1 MASIPQW
8 ESSSPALACEWAFS
22 GWMNEREAMARALD
36 LAWRGWGRVQ
46 PNPLVGAVI
55 LRSGELVGEGWH
67 PEFGDQHAEAVALAG
82 AGERARGATM
92 VVTLEPCAHQGKQP
106 PCTDAIIRS
115 GIRRV
120 VAAMPDP
127 NPVAAGGSEQLRQ
140 AGVEVEL
147 GPLAEAAAAQN
158 AIFLHRVAHPGRPY
172 IALKLATTL
181 DGRIADGFGRSRWIS
196 GEVARDYVQWLR
208 AGFDAIAV
216 GGRTARLDDPSLT
229 VRGAVRPRVPPKRI
243 VFDRAADLSPQL
255 TLVRSATETPTIVV
269 VSPEAEAG
277 RIKRLETAG
286 VSVQRAE
293 SLENALGALQEQGIH
308 SLLVEGGGQLAG
320 ALLRAGMV
328 DRYYWIQAPLWL
340 GEEAVPAL
348 SGLPARALD
357 QAERW
362 RVIERR
368 ALGDDTLLVLDR
380 G

>member
-1 MASIPQW
+1 MD
-8 ESSSPALACEWAFS
+8 
-22 GWMNEREAMARALD
+22 EREAMARALD

-55 LRSGELVGEGWH
+55 LQSGELVAEGWH
-67 PEFGDQHAEAVALAG
+67 PEFGDRHAEAVALAN

-106 PCTDAIIRS
+106 PCTDAIIGS

-120 VAAMPDP
+120 VAAMRDP
-127 NPVAAGGSEQLRQ
+127 NPVASGGSQRLRE

-158 AIFLHRVAHPGRPY
+158 AIFLHRVAHSGRPY
-172 IALKLATTL
+172 VALKLATTL

-196 GEVARDYVQWLR
+196 GEPARDYVQWLR

-229 VRGAVRPRVPPKRI
+229 VRGSVRPRVPPKRI
-243 VFDRAADLSPQL
+243 VFDRVADLGPQL

-269 VSPEAEAG
+269 VSPEADTS
-277 RIKRLETAG
+277 RVKRLETAG
-286 VSVQRAE
+286 VTVLQTE
-293 SLENALGALQEQGIH
+293 SLENSLRALREQGVE

-320 ALLRAGMV
+320 ALLRQGLV

-348 SGLPARALD
+348 SGLPARGLD

-368 ALGDDTLLVLDR
+368 ALGEDTLLVLDR